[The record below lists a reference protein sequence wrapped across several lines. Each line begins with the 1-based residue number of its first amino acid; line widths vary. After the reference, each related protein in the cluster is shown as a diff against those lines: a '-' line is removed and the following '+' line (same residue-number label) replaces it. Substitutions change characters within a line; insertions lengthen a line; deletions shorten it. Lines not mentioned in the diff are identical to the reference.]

1 MQTPEKRTSV
11 WRPEDAD
18 ATWLTDVLRHAGVIG
33 AQHVVAV
40 TTEPVG
46 TGQMADSVRLR
57 LTYDGP
63 APGAPATVVGKFTP
77 EDETSRATAL
87 ALRTSEVEVCFYQEV
102 AGTVDVRT
110 PRCYFAAVDT
120 SSAAFALVLQDMA
133 PARQGDQMA
142 GCTADEA
149 ALALSELARLHA
161 PRWGDPALERL
172 AWLERGGVGGGD
184 GSGELLQILFDGF
197 VERYGADLDDAV
209 LGVGRRLFPR
219 IHDYLRPRPG
229 PRTVQ
234 HADYRLDNLL
244 FGTDGG
250 FPMVTVVDW
259 QTVTLGPGPAV
270 VSYVLGAGLVPEQR
284 RAHEEELV
292 RDYHRRLISGG
303 VEDYS
308 WDRCLTE
315 YRRHAY
321 AGYIMAVGA
330 SMLVERTARGDE
342 MFLTMARRHAAQ
354 VQDLDSESLL
364 GD

>member
-1 MQTPEKRTSV
+1 
-11 WRPEDAD
+11 
-18 ATWLTDVLRHAGVIG
+18 
-33 AQHVVAV
+33 
-40 TTEPVG
+40 
-46 TGQMADSVRLR
+46 
-57 LTYDGP
+57 
-63 APGAPATVVGKFTP
+63 
-77 EDETSRATAL
+77 
-87 ALRTSEVEVCFYQEV
+87 
-102 AGTVDVRT
+102 
-110 PRCYFAAVDT
+110 
-120 SSAAFALVLQDMA
+120 
-133 PARQGDQMA
+133 
-142 GCTADEA
+142 
-149 ALALSELARLHA
+149 
-161 PRWGDPALERL
+161 
-172 AWLERGGVGGGD
+172 
-184 GSGELLQILFDGF
+184 LQILFDGF

-259 QTVTLGPGPAV
+259 QTVTLGPGPAD
-270 VSYVLGAGLVPEQR
+270 VSYFLGAGLVPEQR